1 MGRRR
6 MEGGGG
12 GARARGGGGGGGG
25 AGPGGRGGLGLRA
38 RVLGPLL
45 GPVLGLAAAALPVK
59 DVLTF
64 LVSAV
69 LFCPVYLGS
78 PARAYRKLCE
88 GCVVFWVFTFVSGA
102 PFMYAGFFWALI
114 FGPLWLNA
122 LALLYGGYIYFDRRP
137 YLPDLAPGAHPVR
150 RWASLRHFRA
160 YFPCRLQA
168 TCALDPARK
177 YVFGYHPHG
186 ILSLGVVG
194 NFVTEQGFGAVF
206 PGVNVHPLTLKSNF
220 AVPLWRELA
229 LGMGLRDSGRA
240 TCDAI
245 LRGGGSICLVVGGA
259 AEAIETTP
267 GGIGLTLAQR
277 KGFVR
282 VALANGADLVPC
294 ITFGESEA
302 FRVLRAAPGTLL
314 HDVSAGMKAFFGFA
328 IPVFFGHGPA
338 LPPGL
343 RWLSI
348 GLLPLPR
355 KITTVVGEPVEIKR
369 PFEGDLRSGEGAELV
384 DKYHRRY
391 LKALRKLYDDHKEV
405 HFADRQRTLKFN
417 DAAGDPGFPRFD
429 ESGGGPGAPRGV
441 AEVEELLKSL

>member
-1 MGRRR
+1 MLC
-6 MEGGGG
+6 
-12 GARARGGGGGGGG
+12 
-25 AGPGGRGGLGLRA
+25 LG
-38 RVLGPLL
+38 
-45 GPVLGLAAAALPVK
+45 AAALPVK
-59 DVLTF
+59 DALTF
-64 LVSAV
+64 LVSAL
-69 LFCPVYLGS
+69 LFSPVYLGS

-102 PFMYAGFFWALI
+102 PLLYAGFFWALI
-114 FGPLWLNA
+114 CGPVWLNA
-122 LALLYGGYIYFDRRP
+122 LALVYAAFIYFDRRP
-137 YLPDLAPGAHPVR
+137 YLPSRGPGAHPVR
-150 RWASLRHFRA
+150 RWASLRLFRA
-160 YFPCRLQA
+160 YFPCRLKA
-168 TCALDPARK
+168 TCPLDPARK

-186 ILSLGVVG
+186 ILSLGCLG
-194 NFVTEQGFGAVF
+194 NFATEQGFGATF

-220 AVPLWRELA
+220 AVPLNRELA
-229 LGMGLRDSGRA
+229 LGMGFRDSGRA

-259 AEAIETTP
+259 AEAIETDP
-267 GGIGLTLAQR
+267 GGISLTLAQR

-294 ITFGESEA
+294 VTFGENEA

-314 HDVSAGMKAFFGFA
+314 HDVSAGMKAAFGFS
-328 IPVFFGHGPA
+328 IPVFYGHGPA

-384 DKYHRRY
+384 DKYHRKY
-391 LKALRKLYDDHKEV
+391 LKALRKLYDEHKEV
-405 HFADRQRTLKFN
+405 HFAGRQRTLKFN
-417 DAAGDPGFPRFD
+417 DAAAGGESFPRFD
-429 ESGGGPGAPRGV
+429 DSRGGPGARRGV
-441 AEVEELLKSL
+441 EEVEELLQSLKHPGGTSAPPSD